1 MFSGRPEQKILD
13 WRDFRGNL
21 HVWPDSIFTVAE
33 KWAKAPL
40 SNIYLA
46 YDHIEQWPDAW
57 SLLNDGIYCN
67 ISVALGMFYTL
78 YYSKYEH
85 KDLMKIECYKLTDKH
100 QILNLVNLEDGKYML
115 NWSVGEAVNI
125 LSLGALPDPM
135 YTVTAQDLPIKN

>member
-13 WRDFRGNL
+13 WREFRTHL
-21 HVWPDSIFTVAE
+21 DIWPNSIFTVAE

-46 YDHIEQWPDAW
+46 YDHVEKWPDAW
-57 SLLNDGIYCN
+57 SLINDGIYCD

-78 YYSKYEH
+78 YYSAYRQ
-85 KDLMKIECYKLTDKH
+85 KDLMKIECYKLVDKH

-125 LSLGALPDPM
+125 LSLGALPEPM